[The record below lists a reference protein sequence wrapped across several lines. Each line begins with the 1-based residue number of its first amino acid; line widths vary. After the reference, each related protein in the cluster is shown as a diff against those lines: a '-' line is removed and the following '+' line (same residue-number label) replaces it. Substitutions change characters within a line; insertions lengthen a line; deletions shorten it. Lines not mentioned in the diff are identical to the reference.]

1 VGGILLPVLA
11 AAALAAGLRG
21 VPGGGRPRRVRAV
34 ELPALGVLAL
44 TLVLWIPAAKLFTLK
59 PLSDR
64 DGWEIW
70 GLRAQALYDFGRP
83 VPPIFTDLTYSGLQ
97 HPLLLPA
104 LEAVDFRFMRT
115 FDGTVVHL
123 QLLGLALGFV
133 GGAWVLLR
141 GTTRQ
146 LLLAAT
152 LLALVAAP
160 AFFDQLQTNY
170 ADVPLAMFVALGV
183 AALATWLRSGE
194 AGMLP
199 AAALFLAAGALTKNE
214 GECFALTAFLA
225 ALAVARRG
233 QRKPLLLAAAAVLA
247 ADLPWRI
254 WIQANHVKI
263 AEYSLSNLFNPGYLS
278 GNDGRVWP
286 SVRELGAQIAR
297 VPSWSYLVLLALV
310 GILGAV
316 VLRRLRL
323 ALFGAGW
330 LLLSF
335 AGLVGIYWI
344 STNPLTSH
352 LSNSSYRTIDSLVI
366 AGALLTPVLLFRDP
380 GAATRPPPP

>member
-1 VGGILLPVLA
+1 
-11 AAALAAGLRG
+11 
-21 VPGGGRPRRVRAV
+21 
-34 ELPALGVLAL
+34 
-44 TLVLWIPAAKLFTLK
+44 
-59 PLSDR
+59 
-64 DGWEIW
+64 
-70 GLRAQALYDFGRP
+70 
-83 VPPIFTDLTYSGLQ
+83 
-97 HPLLLPA
+97 
-104 LEAVDFRFMRT
+104 
-115 FDGTVVHL
+115 
-123 QLLGLALGFV
+123 
-133 GGAWVLLR
+133 
-141 GTTRQ
+141 
-146 LLLAAT
+146 
-152 LLALVAAP
+152 LVAAP

-183 AALATWLRSGE
+183 AALATWLRTGE

-214 GECFALTAFLA
+214 GECFSLTAFLA

-263 AEYSLSNLFNPGYLS
+263 AEYSLSNLFNPSYLN

-297 VPSWSYLVLLALV
+297 VPSWSYLILLALV
-310 GILGAV
+310 GILGAII
-316 VLRRLRL
+316 LRRLRL
-323 ALFGAGW
+323 ALFGTGW

-366 AGALLTPVLLFRDP
+366 AGALLAPVLLFRDP
-380 GAATRPPPP
+380 GAATGPPSP